1 MTVHE
6 PTTTATAEADDFPFD
21 VPVAD
26 LHTIDLG
33 KLQAGDAAE
42 AQRLFEASRATG
54 AFYLDLRSGEWD
66 ILPVLEDI
74 RSMSKELFGLPQEE
88 KWAYDVDKLTS
99 KKCNGYKPVGRNYG
113 GLAGQRD
120 GFETYVIPKN
130 GILGLNNQADFP
142 RPLVITAALPTLH
155 ALTTTI
161 NSATQ
166 TITHHLSQTLALPPA
181 HNLKHKHE
189 ITTPSQDIIRLLK
202 YQPQPASEK
211 VLVPHAAHTDMG
223 SLTFLFTRQPGL
235 QIQRAGEGEAK
246 GDWEWVRPPRAGHAI
261 VNLGDSLSLLTNG
274 VLRSCVH
281 RVGQIPNRA
290 MPTRYSFA
298 YMVRPADHTVMV
310 APQTLRIP
318 ALEPG
323 APVLTCEEWMERKY
337 SVLRLE
343 ERPRGLEWMMTGQQ
357 QRGGHNR

>member
-1 MTVHE
+1 MAIPV
-6 PTTTATAEADDFPFD
+6 PTTTAKPEAEDFPPD
-21 VPVAD
+21 VPVAH

-42 AQRLFEASRATG
+42 AQQLFEASRTTG
-54 AFYLDLRSGEWD
+54 AFYLDLRSEESD

-74 RSMSKELFGLPQEE
+74 GLVSKELFGLPLEE
-88 KWAYDVDKLTS
+88 KCAYDVDKLTS
-99 KKCNGYKPVGRNYG
+99 RKCNGYKPVGRNYG

-142 RPLVITAALPTLH
+142 RPPVITAALPTLH
-155 ALTTTI
+155 ALTTAI
-161 NSATQ
+161 NSAAQ

-181 HNLKHKHE
+181 HNLKYKHQ

-202 YQPQPASEK
+202 YQPQPASK
-211 VLVPHAAHTDMG
+211 QILIPHAAHTDMG
-223 SLTFLFTRQPGL
+223 SLTFLFTCQPGL
-235 QIQRAGEGEAK
+235 QIQCPGEGEEK
-246 GDWEWVRPPRAGHAI
+246 GDWEWVRPPREGHAI

-281 RVGQIPNRA
+281 RVGQLPNRA

-298 YMVRPADHTVMV
+298 YMVRPADHIVMV
-310 APQTLRIP
+310 APRTERIP
-318 ALEPG
+318 ATEPG
-323 APVLTCEEWMERKY
+323 VPVLTCEEWIERKY
-337 SVLRLE
+337 SVLRLK
-343 ERPRGLEWMMTGQQ
+343 ERPLGLEWMMTGQQ
-357 QRGGHNR
+357 QCGAQNV